1 MTLWSSLALIKH
13 IGIKEQN
20 SELSLN
26 FKNHILNHIKTIHAS
41 TQFALA
47 KTQSGLYLQSLFP
60 EFVEKMYSSTLKRK

>member
-1 MTLWSSLALIKH
+1 MKVTNIPFIKH
-13 IGIKEQN
+13 IGIEEHN
-20 SELSLN
+20 SKLSLN

-41 TQFALA
+41 AQFALA